1 MLYSSFYM
9 FKLIPMNKHQQSFAR
24 MVTQPIS
31 FFGYMLKNLP
41 SIIFWG
47 VRVKNIDLESC
58 HTTLPYNW
66 RTQNPFKS
74 IYFAALNGAAELSS
88 GLLCKLHLA
97 GNGNFSMLVV
107 DMNAQFLKKANNTIV
122 MKCEDGLQINET
134 IAGLSKKGDF
144 ATFKT
149 TIFGHNPN
157 NEIVAKF
164 EITWSFKRK

>member
-1 MLYSSFYM
+1 MLYSSLYM
-9 FKLIPMNKHQQSFAR
+9 LKLKTMNKHQQSFAR
-24 MVTQPIS
+24 LVTQSFS

-47 VRVKNIDLESC
+47 IRVKDINLDSC
-58 HTTLPYNW
+58 HTTLPFSW
-66 RTQNPFKS
+66 RTKNPFKS
-74 IYFAALNGAAELSS
+74 IYFAALCGAAELSS

-107 DMNAQFLKKANNTIV
+107 DMNAQFLKKASSPIL
-122 MKCEDGLQINET
+122 MKCEDGRRIKET
-134 IAGLSKKGDF
+134 LAALSKQGDI
-144 ATFKT
+144 ATLKT
-149 TIFGHNPN
+149 TIHGHDSH